1 MVNKVSIMA
10 PIRIGFIGL
19 SKTGWATTAH
29 IPYLS
34 SSSKFKIVAICNS
47 SVQSAREAVELY
59 KLPADTATYGDP
71 EGSRVPHPF
80 LRNIFLF

>member
-1 MVNKVSIMA
+1 MT
-10 PIRIGFIGL
+10 PIGIGFIGL

-59 KLPADTATYGDP
+59 KLPAETASYGDP
-71 EGSRVPHPF
+71 DDAELLVYALKSFF
-80 LRNIFLF
+80 LRF